1 MLKYVVSIIIAIAF
15 FNGSEKTES
24 VILTEEHGNSISE
37 GLASYTNISVEDF
50 NLLFTF
56 RTSTNYTYTAQS
68 SSNRTTNSLKNNLR
82 FIKSGNFSDCHN
94 PNFTPKY
101 FTSIHF
107 LFIKP
112 IHRLISLG
120 KLLI

>member
-1 MLKYVVSIIIAIAF
+1 MLKYIVSIIIAIAF

-24 VILTEEHGNSISE
+24 VILTDEHGDSISE

-82 FIKSGNFSDCHN
+82 FIKSSNFSDYHN